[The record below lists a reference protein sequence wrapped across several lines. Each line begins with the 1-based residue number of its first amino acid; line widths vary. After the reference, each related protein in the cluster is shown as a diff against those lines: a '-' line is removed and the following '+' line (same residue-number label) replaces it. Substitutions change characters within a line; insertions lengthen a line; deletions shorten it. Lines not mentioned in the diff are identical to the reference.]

1 MLRVEVS
8 GYSTRKGS
16 PWWPTRLLQIQE
28 QDSSGLRLIE
38 TTESAPKGPY
48 LTLSHRWGKA
58 QFKKLTAKTL
68 DDLKAGISVAIL
80 PKTFQDAISVARRLQ
95 VRYLWIDSLCIMQDS
110 SEDWNREASQMSL
123 VYQHGYCNIAA
134 TGALDSTAGLF
145 LDGSAPLQTPCR
157 VELPMWGDPQGREV
171 SYVLDP
177 DLWRNRIDNA
187 PLITRAWVERFLAK
201 RVLHFTKDQLFWECR
216 ERMACE
222 AFPVQMFSPGSTTQ
236 FKNIIPR
243 NRTSR
248 NYFEGEYLSISKH
261 GRHSI
266 DSRECVW
273 ANILRCYTAANLTNS
288 EDKGVALSGI
298 IKVLEGPKSSRDTKP
313 PYCAPSWSCKSLA
326 AFSFSSLSFVIYLL
340 THLRAIYK

>member
-1 MLRVEVS
+1 VFLEISPLLSNGNLGPQCRESSQGVRNWSLVHSWLSECAKHHDQCNKTIQS
-8 GYSTRKGS
+8 S

-187 PLITRAWVERFLAK
+187 PLITRAWV
-201 RVLHFTKDQLFWECR
+201 V
-216 ERMACE
+216 
-222 AFPVQMFSPGSTTQ
+222 
-236 FKNIIPR
+236 
-243 NRTSR
+243 
-248 NYFEGEYLSISKH
+248 
-261 GRHSI
+261 
-266 DSRECVW
+266 
-273 ANILRCYTAANLTNS
+273 
-288 EDKGVALSGI
+288 
-298 IKVLEGPKSSRDTKP
+298 
-313 PYCAPSWSCKSLA
+313 
-326 AFSFSSLSFVIYLL
+326 
-340 THLRAIYK
+340 

>member
-1 MLRVEVS
+1 MLEKSLGASR
-8 GYSTRKGS
+8 
-16 PWWPTRLLQIQE
+16 
-28 QDSSGLRLIE
+28 
-38 TTESAPKGPY
+38 ESACVLGAWLFSSRAPSCN
-48 LTLSHRWGKA
+48 L
-58 QFKKLTAKTL
+58 
-68 DDLKAGISVAIL
+68 GIIYANL
-80 PKTFQDAISVARRLQ
+80 MMK
-95 VRYLWIDSLCIMQDS
+95 
-110 SEDWNREASQMSL
+110 
-123 VYQHGYCNIAA
+123 
-134 TGALDSTAGLF
+134 
-145 LDGSAPLQTPCR
+145 
-157 VELPMWGDPQGREV
+157 
-171 SYVLDP
+171 
-177 DLWRNRIDNA
+177 
-187 PLITRAWVERFLAK
+187 ERFLAK

-273 ANILRCYTAANLTNS
+273 ANILRCYKAANLTNS

-298 IKVLEGPKSSRDTKP
+298 IKVLEVRFSDQYKAGLWTGNLPFQLAWFLQGPKSSRDTKP